1 MENGQLLTFAIL
13 ITLHACLSMFFGHN
27 YYLYDDVILLITLH
41 ACLSMFFGHNYY
53 LYDDVIVL

>member
-27 YYLYDDVILLITLH
+27 YYLYDDVIIIIDNT
-41 ACLSMFFGHNYY
+41 ACMSVNVFWP
-53 LYDDVIVL
+53 